1 METWLA
7 PSLIVLAASSLQ
19 AATGFGFSV
28 MATPFLLL
36 VFEAHTAIQINIILS
51 LLISVVMVPRIGSEI
66 DKALLFRLVKGAVI
80 GAPVGLGIFVFL
92 DATLLKIVTSIII
105 LFLTGL
111 LILNFTIKQSSRKDA
126 TAGGFSGILTTS
138 LGMPGPPLLLYFV
151 GAEMDKSVLRSTT
164 LAFFLF
170 VYSSSLLLQVMTGSS
185 NIKTWLTALALAPVA
200 LAGIALGQFLFR
212 YINQR
217 AFLIIT
223 YVILGATGTH
233 LLVNSL

>member
-7 PSLIVLAASSLQ
+7 PSLIVFAASSLQ

-51 LLISVVMVPRIGSEI
+51 LLISVVMVPRIESEI
-66 DKALLFRLVKGAVI
+66 DKALLFRLAKGAVI
-80 GAPVGLGIFVFL
+80 GAPIGLGIFVLL
-92 DATLLKIVTSIII
+92 DTTLLKIVTGTFII
-105 LFLTGL
+105 FLTAL
-111 LILNFTIKQSSRKDA
+111 LILKVTIKQSSLKDA

-151 GAEMDKSVLRSTT
+151 STEMDKSVLRSTT

-170 VYSSSLLLQVMTGSS
+170 VYSFSLVLQVMTGSS
-185 NIKTWLTALALAPVA
+185 NTKTWLIAVALAPVA

-217 AFLIIT
+217 AFHIIT